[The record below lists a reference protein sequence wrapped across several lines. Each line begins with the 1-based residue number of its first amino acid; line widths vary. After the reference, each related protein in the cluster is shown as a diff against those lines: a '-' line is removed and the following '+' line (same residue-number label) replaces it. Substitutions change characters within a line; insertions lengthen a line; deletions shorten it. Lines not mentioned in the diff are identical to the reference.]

1 MHGTTELKVAAESYR
16 EIVQTAE
23 FPLDCEKVG
32 ESLGRMGVA
41 AVTCIDY
48 RNTGNPGG
56 NERCSFDRVTHC
68 NHVCKA
74 VDDAGGILDGLTLGH

>member
-23 FPLDCEKVG
+23 FPLDCEQVG

-41 AVTCIDY
+41 AVS
-48 RNTGNPGG
+48 GG
-56 NERCSFDRVTHC
+56 YLHTLAL
-68 NHVCKA
+68 KT
-74 VDDAGGILDGLTLGH
+74 DGSMRETLVATSGAPSIG